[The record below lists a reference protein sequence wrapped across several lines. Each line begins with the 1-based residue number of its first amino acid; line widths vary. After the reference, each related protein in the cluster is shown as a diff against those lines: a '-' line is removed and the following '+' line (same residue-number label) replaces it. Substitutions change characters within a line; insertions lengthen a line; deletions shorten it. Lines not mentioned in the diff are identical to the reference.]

1 MKITKEQLK
10 QIISEELEASM
21 VQDTRAYPEEDVVN
35 PALPGPYT
43 SKSYRLISDYRESG
57 WEAQR
62 MIQNLHAKKDITG
75 LEKLADYA
83 ATMSLWKE
91 ANNLFLFAHEKSQPN
106 YAASLKKTQG
116 HFAEAFRDAAAD
128 LKHSLG

>member
-21 VQDTRAYPEEDVVN
+21 TQDMRAYPEEDVMN

-62 MIQNLHAKKDITG
+62 LIQNLYAKKDIVG

-83 ATMSLWKE
+83 DGMSLRKE
-91 ANNLFLFAHEKSQPN
+91 ANNLFLFAHEKSQPG
-106 YAASLKKTQG
+106 YAKSLKKTQG
-116 HFAEAFRDAAAD
+116 HFSEAFRDAAAN
-128 LKHSLG
+128 LKK